1 MNIHPPPPINT
12 LATAVDIF
20 WMSRFGRGAY
30 VVGSIFWL
38 FIHHFVQKFIL
49 GKLVK
54 KGVLTKRPILGNRYS
69 IWSNILPTLALKKRL

>member
-1 MNIHPPPPINT
+1 
-12 LATAVDIF
+12 
-20 WMSRFGRGAY
+20 MSRFGRGAY
-30 VVGSIFWL
+30 VVGSIFLL

-69 IWSNILPTLALKKRL
+69 I